1 MDPPIEGVD
10 GGSDPPLAYDLR
22 APPRAADPA
31 EDMQT
36 MQREPGDAQPRD
48 ERPADAYLTGSGIAA
63 PAAPEPLDTTSTKL
77 DEPPEVNTGNS
88 RRSSSPSESGPAS
101 AAPRD
106 KLTSNTTEQLLAQAA
121 RTLAR
126 RDLEACGC
134 LDGRKCSTFLGSLAV
149 YRKGG

>member
-10 GGSDPPLAYDLR
+10 GGSDPPLAYGLR

-63 PAAPEPLDTTSTKL
+63 PAAPEPLDTTREASL
-77 DEPPEVNTGNS
+77 SQV
-88 RRSSSPSESGPAS
+88 PA
-101 AAPRD
+101 D
-106 KLTSNTTEQLLAQAA
+106 H
-121 RTLAR
+121 RTAHV
-126 RDLEACGC
+126 
-134 LDGRKCSTFLGSLAV
+134 LGAD
-149 YRKGG
+149 